1 MNEIVENFKN
11 EHSKDF
17 TDISL
22 IPESI
27 IEKSSE
33 RLKSFIELKREAK
46 NSSKIF
52 INVYYEKSKKK
63 EHHIEIDGS
72 EKHVDV
78 MTIYDKN
85 VYELIYE
92 YTGEENVLKI

>member
-1 MNEIVENFKN
+1 MNMDEIIKDFKN

-17 TDISL
+17 TDINL

-27 IEKSSE
+27 IEKSSN
-33 RLKSFIELKREAK
+33 RLESFIDLKKEAK

-52 INVYYEKSKKK
+52 INVYYAQDETAKKD
-63 EHHIEIDGS
+63 HIEIESS
-72 EKHVDV
+72 ERHVDV
-78 MTIYDKN
+78 MTVYHTDA

-92 YTGEENVLKI
+92 YDGK